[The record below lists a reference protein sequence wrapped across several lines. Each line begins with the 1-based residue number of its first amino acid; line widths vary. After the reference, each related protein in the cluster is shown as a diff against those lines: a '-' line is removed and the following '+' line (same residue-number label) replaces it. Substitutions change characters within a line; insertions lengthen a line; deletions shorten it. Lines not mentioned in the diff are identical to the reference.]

1 MIHPGMK
8 VFSKVADL
16 LKRAP
21 ARFSSAAG
29 SPLFPL
35 FGAAL
40 AFAATL
46 LAVAFVPVLCGLVAL
61 KRRHWPRTAIYCAIG
76 SALGATLMAWL
87 VAQYGTQVV
96 AEYLPG
102 IARSREWA
110 AGLRWVEQ
118 YGFLALVAVAGLP
131 LSQTPVL
138 IVCALLGMSP
148 AQVFASVLIGK
159 LAKYLV
165 SAASAAAALNHLPAR
180 PPSVGGDVSPK

>member
-1 MIHPGMK
+1 LIHPGMK

-96 AEYLPG
+96 AYLPG